1 MFEVNLV
8 GLFWDVQKSLCA
20 VMIDFVQQMEIFS
33 QHTATG
39 YFNESMLNNK

>member
-8 GLFWDVQKSLCA
+8 VSFWDVQKSLCA

-33 QHTATG
+33 QHTATEISLLQLA
-39 YFNESMLNNK
+39 NH